1 MRGAPSAPRNQDP
14 AYLTCQRQVCSR
26 LPEGWG
32 ETVAGARA
40 GDLDAGPWIEAYN
53 APLRS
58 SAGQF
63 KLVWANR
70 FQGIVSGLAE
80 AGLNHTPMLLAGL
93 PPKDAMLWLI
103 ADELRPPPAGV
114 ESLIGLRSTKNHA
127 IALTIP
133 IGAETDD
140 KDKMGLSRWP

>member
-1 MRGAPSAPRNQDP
+1 
-14 AYLTCQRQVCSR
+14 LTLQRQVCSG

-63 KLVWANR
+63 KLVRANR

-93 PPKDAMLWLI
+93 PPKDAIPWLI
-103 ADELRPPPAGV
+103 AELWPPQAA
-114 ESLIGLRSTKNHA
+114 E
-127 IALTIP
+127 LT
-133 IGAETDD
+133 
-140 KDKMGLSRWP
+140 SSS